1 LIVIFFEKKSIFSN
15 IVMYLYLGIA
25 VLLLLLIV
33 FFRRPENLAS
43 DCLKPEVVTIDS
55 GIPGPCIGMVGSVH
69 GNEPA
74 GAYTITRMLANDE
87 FKLKSGKVILLP
99 QANPCGLD
107 RNVRENPQ
115 SGNDIN
121 RQFGENGAM
130 DETSSHILEA
140 LKTCDVILDFHE
152 GWSWHLETKASL
164 NPFTQISVGSTLT
177 PSNHEIWKTLAPQVI
192 EALNLQIQEPLK
204 KFFILWN
211 QSCKIESSL
220 NCYAAK
226 NNRPYMLI
234 ETSGQ
239 NDIQPLVVRE
249 QQNRTIIFTVMR
261 KLGVM

>member
-1 LIVIFFEKKSIFSN
+1 
-15 IVMYLYLGIA
+15 MYLYLGIA
-25 VLLLLLIV
+25 VLLILLVVYL
-33 FFRRPENLAS
+33 RRKETFAT

-55 GIPGPCIGMVGSVH
+55 GVPGPCIGMVGSVH

-74 GAYTITRMLANDE
+74 GAYTLTQMLANNE
-87 FKLKSGKVILLP
+87 FKLKRGKVIILP

-107 RNVRENPQ
+107 LNVRVNPQ

-121 RQFGENGAM
+121 RQFSENGPM
-130 DETSSHILEA
+130 DETSAHILEA
-140 LKTCDVILDFHE
+140 LKGCDVILDFHE
-152 GWSWHLETKASL
+152 GWGFYLETKASL

-177 PSNHEIWKTLAPQVI
+177 PSNHEVWKELAPKVMH
-192 EALNLQIQEPLK
+192 ALNLQIKEPLK
-204 KFFILWN
+204 KFSILWN
-211 QSCKIESSL
+211 QSCKIERSL

-249 QQNRTIIFTVMR
+249 QQDRTIIFTVMR
-261 KLGVM
+261 DLGVM